1 MVWAILYPCIG
12 PRDSVFRISI
22 SSVPG
27 MISSFSL
34 GFRLSI
40 VFLYLDELCNRT
52 KADVNRFGE
61 IWGRGRGSEA
71 IRRSP
76 MVREGH
82 SNLKESLLA
91 QLSCRA
97 GGLHQ
102 LHQSVVAGMRC
113 GREAGEKP
121 LKRLG
126 LRG

>member
-40 VFLYLDELCNRT
+40 VFLYLDELCNST

-61 IWGRGRGSEA
+61 IWGRGWVPRPLGEVPDGSRGSLES
-71 IRRSP
+71 RRALL
-76 MVREGH
+76 GH
-82 SNLKESLLA
+82 
-91 QLSCRA
+91 LSRVGRKGSSA
-97 GGLHQ
+97 SSIGGRRH
-102 LHQSVVAGMRC
+102 
-113 GREAGEKP
+113 
-121 LKRLG
+121 
-126 LRG
+126 